1 MLIAVV
7 AAQHSSGPRC
17 NYSGTTS
24 AVDHSHRPQ
33 LSLRS
38 VLDSTHFDPDDE
50 NSGCGTD
57 VWSFN
62 SFGTINAFI
71 LHSF

>member
-7 AAQHSSGPRC
+7 AAQHSGGPRC

-33 LSLRS
+33 LEFTVGSG
-38 VLDSTHFDPDDE
+38 STYFDADDE

-57 VWSFN
+57 AWSFN

>member
-1 MLIAVV
+1 MNGPK
-7 AAQHSSGPRC
+7 AA
-17 NYSGTTS
+17 
-24 AVDHSHRPQ
+24 DHSHRPQ
-33 LSLRS
+33 LEFTVGSG
-38 VLDSTHFDPDDE
+38 STYFDADDE